1 VLSYL
6 RWDGSDFHVVVLNF
20 TPVVRTD
27 YRIGVPREGRY
38 REVFNSDSR
47 FYGGSDVGNGLD
59 VASQSVF
66 WMGRRDSISLTL
78 PPLGALVLKLSGAQ

>member
-1 VLSYL
+1 
-6 RWDGSDFHVVVLNF
+6 
-20 TPVVRTD
+20 
-27 YRIGVPREGRY
+27 VPREGRY

-59 VASQSVF
+59 VDSQSIF

-78 PPLGALVLKLSGAQ
+78 PPLGALVLKLSGA